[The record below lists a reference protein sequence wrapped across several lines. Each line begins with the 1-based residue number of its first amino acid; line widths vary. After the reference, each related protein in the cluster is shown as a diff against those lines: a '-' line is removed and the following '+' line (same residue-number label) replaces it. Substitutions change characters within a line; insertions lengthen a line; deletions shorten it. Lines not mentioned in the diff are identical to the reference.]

1 MPTPLSPMQGPDGG
15 AGGWSP
21 VPTEPRAPTPACIP
35 ARERPLPD
43 PAAFRLCVI
52 PDSAPPYD
60 DEMRAGPP
68 PAERSLAQA
77 APGARSPGP
86 AGSVAAT
93 GLASPMASGSP
104 DDHDEPADEPA
115 RPAGGDS
122 EPQRTGS
129 GDGAPAPGEAGHG
142 PSAEP
147 GWPSQFA
154 QVLAETLAGSR
165 PARQITPW
173 TTERARTHI
182 RRLGPLL
189 SLERQPRVRR
199 ILTSRPSTDVVESPP
214 VRYPTLPRKGATPL
228 AGTRIGVP
236 TNLGTPEAGP
246 GEILARTLKELSSLG
261 ATLVELAVPGDP
273 FGALGPIEFYT
284 DALSYHSQW
293 YPSEVALYKLPAA
306 QMLGLIEASHLSAL
320 NYLALHRQRAALQ
333 ASWKATL
340 AENKLD
346 AAALLVSLADPP
358 TRSNPELASPVTNPE
373 NSKLLTYLF
382 SYLGFPV
389 VTVPGG
395 TSSRTHLPV
404 GIQLAGAP
412 FSEANLIQLAVD
424 LQAHFPH
431 YEESPSFA

>member
-129 GDGAPAPGEAGHG
+129 GDGAPAPGEAGRG
-142 PSAEP
+142 PAAEP

-199 ILTSRPSTDVVESPP
+199 ILTSRPSTGVVEMTVVVGSGCRTRGIA
-214 VRYPTLPRKGATPL
+214 VRLEHASSRPATPGRPARDARWL
-228 AGTRIGVP
+228 CTAV
-236 TNLGTPEAGP
+236 EA
-246 GEILARTLKELSSLG
+246 A
-261 ATLVELAVPGDP
+261 
-273 FGALGPIEFYT
+273 
-284 DALSYHSQW
+284 
-293 YPSEVALYKLPAA
+293 
-306 QMLGLIEASHLSAL
+306 
-320 NYLALHRQRAALQ
+320 
-333 ASWKATL
+333 
-340 AENKLD
+340 
-346 AAALLVSLADPP
+346 
-358 TRSNPELASPVTNPE
+358 
-373 NSKLLTYLF
+373 
-382 SYLGFPV
+382 
-389 VTVPGG
+389 
-395 TSSRTHLPV
+395 
-404 GIQLAGAP
+404 
-412 FSEANLIQLAVD
+412 
-424 LQAHFPH
+424 
-431 YEESPSFA
+431 